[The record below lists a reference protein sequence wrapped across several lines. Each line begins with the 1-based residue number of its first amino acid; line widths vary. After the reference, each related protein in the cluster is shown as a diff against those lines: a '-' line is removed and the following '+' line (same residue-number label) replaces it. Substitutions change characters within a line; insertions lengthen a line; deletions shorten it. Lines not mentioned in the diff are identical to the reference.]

1 MSTKPLRCMVPAVAL
16 LALVACSKTTPPA
29 AETNAPTTAA
39 EPPDAQSLAAREA
52 DLKKREAELANR
64 ESALAASHA
73 QAPAPQAPAPQA
85 SAQQPPVA
93 RNSSPNPSAKPS
105 APSVANR
112 AETAANAKP
121 VAAPSPPSV
130 PAKPLIVPEGTQLSL
145 ALAQEVSTK
154 DAKVG
159 DTIRATVAADVRVDD
174 KVAIAAGTTVAGQI
188 TDVVSGSSK
197 IGGVPRLGMSFDRL
211 ELPGNRDVPIAG
223 VVTERGK
230 SDTARDTVKIVG
242 GAAAGAILG
251 HQVKGGD
258 KGKVI
263 GGLLGGAIGA
273 VAAQKTGT
281 EVKLAAGT
289 QLSISLSSPV
299 EIPR

>member
-1 MSTKPLRCMVPAVAL
+1 MRAIRPGFLVPVAL
-16 LALVACSKTTPPA
+16 LALAACGNSTPSA
-29 AETNAPTTAA
+29 TDAGATNAPA
-39 EPPDAQSLAAREA
+39 AQSGAEDLANREA
-52 DLKKREAELANR
+52 ELKKREEELASR
-64 ESALAASHA
+64 EAALAEAQSQGAAQNPAPSAGPAVKPAPKPASVA
-73 QAPAPQAPAPQA
+73 SKPASAPAATRPAPA
-85 SAQQPPVA
+85 
-93 RNSSPNPSAKPS
+93 
-105 APSVANR
+105 
-112 AETAANAKP
+112 AA
-121 VAAPSPPSV
+121 
-130 PAKPLIVPEGTQLSL
+130 PLIVPEGTQLSL
-145 ALAQEVSTK
+145 ALTDEVSTK
-154 DAKVG
+154 TAKVG
-159 DTIRATVAADVRVDD
+159 DTIRATVVSDVRVEG
-174 KVAIAAGTTVAGQI
+174 KLAIAAGTTVAGQV

-211 ELPGNRDVPIAG
+211 ELSGNRDVPISG
-223 VVTERGK
+223 VITQKGR
-230 SDTARDTVKIVG
+230 SDAARDTVKIVG

-289 QLSISLSSPV
+289 ELEIALASQV

>member
-1 MSTKPLRCMVPAVAL
+1 MSAIRPACLVPAAAL
-16 LALVACSKTTPPA
+16 LLLAACGKPTPPA
-29 AETNAPTTAA
+29 TDAQATNAPAA
-39 EPPDAQSLAAREA
+39 QAGAEDLAAREA
-52 DLKKREAELANR
+52 KLKKREEELASR
-64 ESALAASHA
+64 EAALAQTQSQGAAQNPAAAPKPATKPGPAASKPPPVA
-73 QAPAPQAPAPQA
+73 SATRPAPAPAPAPL
-85 SAQQPPVA
+85 V
-93 RNSSPNPSAKPS
+93 
-105 APSVANR
+105 
-112 AETAANAKP
+112 
-121 VAAPSPPSV
+121 
-130 PAKPLIVPEGTQLSL
+130 LPEGTLLSL
-145 ALAQEVSTK
+145 TLAEDVSTK
-154 DAKVG
+154 TAKVG
-159 DTIRATVAADVRVDD
+159 DTIRATVVSDVRVEG
-174 KVAIAAGTTVAGQI
+174 KLAIAAGTTVAGQV

-211 ELPGNRDVPIAG
+211 ELSGNRDVPISG
-223 VVTERGK
+223 VITQKGK
-230 SDTARDTVKIVG
+230 SDAARDTVKIVG

-289 QLSISLSSPV
+289 ELEISLASQV

>member
-1 MSTKPLRCMVPAVAL
+1 MSAIRTTCLVPAAAL
-16 LALVACSKTTPPA
+16 LVLAACGQPTPPA
-29 AETNAPTTAA
+29 TDAQAMNAPAA
-39 EPPDAQSLAAREA
+39 QAGTEDLAAREA
-52 DLKKREAELANR
+52 ELKKREEELANR
-64 ESALAASHA
+64 EAALAEAQSQGAAQNPAVAVKPVTKPAPKPAPVASKPA
-73 QAPAPQAPAPQA
+73 SSPAATRPTPAPAPA
-85 SAQQPPVA
+85 
-93 RNSSPNPSAKPS
+93 
-105 APSVANR
+105 
-112 AETAANAKP
+112 
-121 VAAPSPPSV
+121 
-130 PAKPLIVPEGTQLSL
+130 PLIVPEGTLLSL
-145 ALAQEVSTK
+145 ALADEVSTK
-154 DAKVG
+154 TAKVG
-159 DTIRATVAADVRVDD
+159 DTLRATVVSDVRVEGRL
-174 KVAIAAGTTVAGQI
+174 AIAAGTTVAGQV

-211 ELPGNRDVPIAG
+211 ELSGNRDVPISG
-223 VVTERGK
+223 VITQKGK
-230 SDTARDTVKIVG
+230 SDAARDTVKIVG

-289 QLSISLSSPV
+289 ELEISLAAQV

>member
-1 MSTKPLRCMVPAVAL
+1 MNATRPGFLVPAAAL
-16 LALVACSKTTPPA
+16 LMLAACGKSTPPA
-29 AETNAPTTAA
+29 TDADATTAPA
-39 EPPDAQSLAAREA
+39 AQAGTEDLAAREA
-52 DLKKREAELANR
+52 ELKQREAELASR
-64 ESALAASHA
+64 EAALAETQSQGAA
-73 QAPAPQAPAPQA
+73 QKNPAPAPKPASKPALVVSKPATVPAATRPTPAPAPA
-85 SAQQPPVA
+85 
-93 RNSSPNPSAKPS
+93 
-105 APSVANR
+105 
-112 AETAANAKP
+112 
-121 VAAPSPPSV
+121 
-130 PAKPLIVPEGTQLSL
+130 PLIVPEGTLLSL
-145 ALAQEVSTK
+145 ALTDEVSTK
-154 DAKVG
+154 TAKVG
-159 DTIRATVAADVRVDD
+159 DTLRATVVSDVRVDG
-174 KVAIAAGTTVAGQI
+174 KLAIAAGTTVAGQV

-211 ELPGNRDVPIAG
+211 ELSGNRDVPISG
-223 VVTERGK
+223 VITQKGK
-230 SDTARDTVKIVG
+230 SDAARDTVKIVG

-289 QLSISLSSPV
+289 ELEISLASQV